1 MRNLLVLI
9 LLLTGLQ
16 LAAQGN
22 VKFGITGGLLNADA
36 DVNLSV
42 GDIIDIASIDAIN
55 NTGFYI
61 GVISDIEVA
70 DSFHV
75 QPELTYGSAGD
86 LSFVYLPIMAKYYL
100 IPNKLN
106 VQLGP
111 QFNFSSN
118 LDDIKNTIQD
128 IEGVLGSNTNI
139 DDVLNTIGVEIG
151 FGAGFD
157 ITENVSVQARYALE
171 ITDRYSGPLNNSLD
185 IKGATLNV
193 GLAYFF

>member
-1 MRNLLVLI
+1 MRKLLVLI